1 MQQKTAQKNKDGT
14 EKKQQNFKRNIY
26 LKRADKVECFFIKY
40 TVTERERGIG
50 LSLFLFFAI
59 GNNNFCKVN
68 ETFALKFV
76 SSIDFET
83 ETDFYIISIHEI
95 LVFIEY
101 YSKYLR
107 FSKARVFL

>member
-1 MQQKTAQKNKDGT
+1 MNVFLLNIQLQK
-14 EKKQQNFKRNIY
+14 EKEVSVY
-26 LKRADKVECFFIKY
+26 LFFF
-40 TVTERERGIG
+40 
-50 LSLFLFFAI
+50 SFAI

-83 ETDFYIISIHEI
+83 ETDFYIISIHQI